1 MKRIFQY
8 GFALALAACSFAA
21 CSDDDTGENGV
32 KTDVT
37 LSPSTSLIGVSFSAN
52 TLNVS
57 NNGIYPSASIAVKKA
72 DGSALSGVTL
82 QVELSNNSAS
92 EEWCQIEPKNN
103 ALQFTVLP
111 YEGGE
116 AARSIDVR
124 LTGSGNGVSINPFT
138 FKVVQAPTPKSAEA
152 HILDFSIP
160 EQTQPAEIDYEKM
173 TITVN
178 VPFGTDVTALTP
190 EIEISAGASV
200 SPASGEAQDFSQPVK
215 YTVTAEDGKSRSE
228 YTVTVSVAKSSEAR
242 LLSFRVTTEP
252 VVEGIIDEENHTVLL
267 KVPYSDQWPWY
278 YTYQEY
284 EISEGASAGEIQ
296 FVDSWDSSFKDPATI
311 TITAEDGVT
320 QVTYTIMAEML
331 PNPNAEITRML
342 FLDPETSAPTP
353 GVYSALL
360 DAEAKTITI
369 YVRPDL
375 DRSSLT
381 PTINCSANA
390 ELTPASGTAQNFSSP
405 VKYTVTSEDGQ
416 TTVEYT
422 ATAVELTDVQV
433 ETVDVEAGSFILGD
447 HPKSPKENKHEVTLT
462 KDFAIGKYEM
472 TQDVFSK
479 VMGFNESTVMGDDLP
494 VTGVTWYDA
503 AEFCN
508 RLSEIKGLEPA
519 YRFEQVTYKQGS
531 GRISSAVVV
540 YDHSSAAG
548 YRLPTDSEWE
558 FAARGGNRSENYVYA
573 GGDDANE
580 VSWNR
585 NNAKDEQP
593 HPVGTKQPNELG
605 IHDMSGNVY
614 EWVYDWKWPYGK
626 EPTGPET
633 DPTGA
638 PGPEGLPSWEDY
650 RYQRGGDFKCSDSS
664 IYYIY
669 SRINTPDSKGDGIG
683 FRIALTKK

>member
-1 MKRIFQY
+1 M
-8 GFALALAACSFAA
+8 
-21 CSDDDTGENGV
+21 
-32 KTDVT
+32 
-37 LSPSTSLIGVSFSAN
+37 
-52 TLNVS
+52 
-57 NNGIYPSASIAVKKA
+57 
-72 DGSALSGVTL
+72 
-82 QVELSNNSAS
+82 
-92 EEWCQIEPKNN
+92 
-103 ALQFTVLP
+103 
-111 YEGGE
+111 
-116 AARSIDVR
+116 
-124 LTGSGNGVSINPFT
+124 
-138 FKVVQAPTPKSAEA
+138 
-152 HILDFSIP
+152 
-160 EQTQPAEIDYEKM
+160 
-173 TITVN
+173 
-178 VPFGTDVTALTP
+178 
-190 EIEISAGASV
+190 
-200 SPASGEAQDFSQPVK
+200 
-215 YTVTAEDGKSRSE
+215 
-228 YTVTVSVAKSSEAR
+228 
-242 LLSFRVTTEP
+242 
-252 VVEGIIDEENHTVLL
+252 
-267 KVPYSDQWPWY
+267 
-278 YTYQEY
+278 
-284 EISEGASAGEIQ
+284 
-296 FVDSWDSSFKDPATI
+296 DSWDSSFKDPATI

-320 QVTYTIMAEML
+320 QVTYTITAEMQ

-369 YVRPDL
+369 YVRPGL

-381 PTINCSANA
+381 PTIDCSANA

-626 EPTGPET
+626 EPTEPET

-650 RYQRGGDFKCSDSS
+650 CQAGGDFKCSDSS

-683 FRIALTKK
+683 FRIALTKNKKVHILAGRPGFPSEGIPDFSYPPLSGSGTGFRRKVRQPDGPADGQHPPETRKGIPKYGSPFE

>member
-1 MKRIFQY
+1 MKKFRNIRRIFAM
-8 GFALALAACSFAA
+8 GIFAAAALAACS
-21 CSDDDTGENGV
+21 DDPDTP
-32 KTDVT
+32 DPVT
-37 LSPSTSLIGVSFSAN
+37 LGFAP
-52 TLNVS
+52 
-57 NNGIYPSASIAVKKA
+57 
-72 DGSALSGVTL
+72 LSGVENVVFSQNKLT
-82 QVELSNNSAS
+82 VTAS
-92 EEWCQIEPKNN
+92 G
-103 ALQFTVLP
+103 AT
-111 YEGGE
+111 
-116 AARSIDVR
+116 
-124 LTGSGNGVSINPFT
+124 VSIGLTDEDGGAISNLNLAAKVSGTGETAWCKASVEAGKLRLAIDPYTDKETERTADVEVFSDAT
-138 FKVVQAPTPKSAEA
+138 YVTPVSLTVVQKAQPKLTASSITAFSFEEQSGPATIDQEA
-152 HILDFSIP
+152 L
-160 EQTQPAEIDYEKM
+160 
-173 TITVN
+173 TIAVTVTR
-178 VPFGTDVTALTP
+178 GTDVTRLVPT
-190 EIEISAGASV
+190 IEVSEGATV
-200 SPASGEAQDFSQPVK
+200 SPASGAEQDFSQPVK